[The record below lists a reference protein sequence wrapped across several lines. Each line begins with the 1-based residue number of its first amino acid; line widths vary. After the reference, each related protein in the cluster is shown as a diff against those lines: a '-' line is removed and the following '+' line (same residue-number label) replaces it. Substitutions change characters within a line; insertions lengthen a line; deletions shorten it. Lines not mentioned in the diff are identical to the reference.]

1 MSEILEAKL
10 DMEGALA
17 ERLPGR
23 EEEVPLALLEP
34 SPPEVNFFREGT
46 EEEVAELARSMASQ
60 GLIHAVVVRLLPGGR
75 YQVLAGHRRVRAAEL
90 LGWKVIRARVVD
102 VPDEE
107 AELIV
112 IDSNL
117 LVRQL
122 NPLEKVEA
130 IRRKHRLLCLIR
142 ERERKLAVLAAGGR
156 RNNAHENSGVPGIQG
171 RPQFSGRGIV
181 LPGSGL
187 GSAGSRGGLAVITAG
202 QEDVVSR
209 IAREMGI
216 GRFRVEQSI
225 AIAEHLI
232 PAFREPFA
240 RGELPFSVAY
250 ELCLMLEEDQEAV
263 AERYAGRLGSL
274 TVKEARGLREEC
286 ERRRR
291 GEKSAAELR
300 EQEVRE
306 ELERLRKE
314 YAEAKEQLDRA
325 VQAREIA
332 EARARALEEEARRP
346 AEEVEKRARQEA
358 SREAERR
365 YGEKLAGAQGK
376 VERLEAQVRR
386 LEMENAN
393 LQSVIRSMELV
404 QAAQQAREV
413 ERLEARKREL
423 EAQVAAVEWVLKE
436 SAGADSEPPEA
447 RGLRFW
453 RVLERSASPLLREI
467 PGLEDIARGA
477 LLPEPYLRAVSE
489 MGDKLS
495 RVARLVMGLVSRSSS
510 PDGEG

>member
-10 DMEGALA
+10 DMEGSLA

-75 YQVLAGHRRVRAAEL
+75 YQILAGHRRVRAAEL
-90 LGWKVIRARVVD
+90 LGWKAIRARVVD

-112 IDSNL
+112 IDSNF

-122 NPLEKVEA
+122 NPLEKAEA
-130 IRRKHRLLCLIR
+130 VRRKYALLCAIR
-142 ERERKLAVLAAGGR
+142 ERERQLALLEAGLREPPGDSSDKSVVRYRTPIVNSDNSKVRNRIPAGETRGRPAVPLCLPGQDVASVVARDLGMGR
-156 RNNAHENSGVPGIQG
+156 RQVFQNV
-171 RPQFSGRGIV
+171 
-181 LPGSGL
+181 
-187 GSAGSRGGLAVITAG
+187 
-202 QEDVVSR
+202 
-209 IAREMGI
+209 
-216 GRFRVEQSI
+216 

-240 RGELPFSVAY
+240 RGDLPFNVAY
-250 ELCLMLEEDQEAV
+250 ELCLMVEEDQEEV
-263 AERYAGRLGSL
+263 AARYTGRLGSL
-274 TVKEARGLREEC
+274 TVKEAREIREEC
-286 ERRRR
+286 SRRRR

-325 VQAREIA
+325 VQARKVA
-332 EARARALEEEARRP
+332 EARARALEEKVCRP

-358 SREAERR
+358 SQEAERR
-365 YGEKLAGAQGK
+365 YGEKLAGAQGR

-393 LQSVIRSMELV
+393 LQSVIRSMELA

-423 EAQVAAVEWVLKE
+423 EAQVAAVAWVL
-436 SAGADSEPPEA
+436 
-447 RGLRFW
+447 
-453 RVLERSASPLLREI
+453 
-467 PGLEDIARGA
+467 
-477 LLPEPYLRAVSE
+477 
-489 MGDKLS
+489 
-495 RVARLVMGLVSRSSS
+495 
-510 PDGEG
+510 